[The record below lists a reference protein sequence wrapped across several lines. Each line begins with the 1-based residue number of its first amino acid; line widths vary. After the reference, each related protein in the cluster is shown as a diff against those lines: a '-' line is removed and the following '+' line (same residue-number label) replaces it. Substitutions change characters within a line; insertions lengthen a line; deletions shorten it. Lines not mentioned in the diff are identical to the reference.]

1 MSTMF
6 IHVANLKYSFLFM
19 TEQYSIGYIH
29 HIFFIHLSIDGLL
42 GCLHN
47 LAILNNVSR
56 TIFKQSSPFIAKS
69 PRECGDKYGKNTVL
83 GELLKGSEC
92 HFLLVPRSPAFSVH
106 VLWLSP
112 LFQYVASL
120 KVLSNELPLGSRWPE
135 RMRKR
140 WLDSITN
147 SVDMNLRKLQEILK
161 DKEAWRAAVHG
172 VTKSQTPLSG

>member
-1 MSTMF
+1 
-6 IHVANLKYSFLFM
+6 M
-19 TEQYSIGYIH
+19 TEQYSIRYIQ
-29 HIFFIHLSIDGLL
+29 HIFFIHSTLDGLL

-47 LAILNNVSR
+47 LAIINNVSR
-56 TIFKQSSPFIAKS
+56 TIFKQSPPFIAKS
-69 PRECGDKYGKNTVL
+69 PRECGDRYVKNTVL

-92 HFLLVPRSPAFSVH
+92 YFLLVPRPPAFSVY

-135 RMRKR
+135 RMRKS

-147 SVDMNLRKLQEILK
+147 SMDMNLCKLQEIVK
-161 DKEAWRAAVHG
+161 DREVWCASVHG
-172 VTKSQTPLSG
+172 VAKLDMTQQLNNNK